1 MIDKAWDS
9 FAMLIKMTDN
19 MLFLNQNDY
28 SQSGNVMD
36 TSPFTLI

>member
-1 MIDKAWDS
+1 MIDKVGDS
-9 FAMLIKMTDN
+9 FAMLIKIPDN

-36 TSPFTLI
+36 TSPSTLM

>member
-1 MIDKAWDS
+1 MIDKVGDS
-9 FAMLIKMTDN
+9 FAMLFKMNDN

-36 TSPFTLI
+36 ISPFTLI